1 MRANRRL
8 FAGSL
13 GTLGLLVVLVFIAF
27 PSTPVF
33 AHACPPGSVT
43 SPDDPSITCVFS
55 GFMTGGGRFNGNIN
69 NAPPPNSTIPLLVHG
84 FILHC
89 DPTVLPN
96 NLEVNWKDPSTGVE
110 HRFHL
115 TTLDSAHC
123 EMNPALGS
131 PNPPKANFN
140 TWVGN
145 GTGRLDGVDGA
156 LLFAIFTDQSQP
168 AGTQAG
174 GPGDWSTIV
183 IFAPDGTLMLNVTDS
198 LFGGAQQAHECGGN
212 C

>member
-1 MRANRRL
+1 MIHPRNMTL
-8 FAGSL
+8 T
-13 GTLGLLVVLVFIAF
+13 GTLATLALIAILFLAAF
-27 PSTPVF
+27 PSLPAS
-33 AHACPPGSVT
+33 AHECPPGAT
-43 SPDDPSITCVFS
+43 TATGHPEITCVFE
-55 GFMTGGGRFNGNIN
+55 GFMTGGGRFNSN
-69 NAPPPNSTIPLLVHG
+69 NNVAPSPVSPGSILVHG

-89 DPTVLPN
+89 NAADTPN
-96 NLEVNWKDPSTGVE
+96 NLEINWKDSSGAE

-115 TTLDSAHC
+115 EMLYSAHC

-131 PNPPKANFN
+131 PNPPTANFN

-145 GTGRLDGVDGA
+145 GTGSMDGQPGA
-156 LLFAIFTDQSQP
+156 FVYAIFTDQSQP

-183 IFAPDGTLMLNVTDS
+183 IYAPDGTLVVNITDT
-198 LFGGAQQAHECGGN
+198 LFGGAQQAHMCHGN